1 MDMKKLFHVL
11 VVGGAVIGTG
21 AGCSKPKAAEGT
33 PATPAQ
39 AAPSTT
45 APAAAPAPAPTAGSD
60 APGTPPAPAGNTD
73 EKGGG
78 ADSW

>member
-21 AGCSKPKAAEGT
+21 GGCAKPKAAEGT
-33 PATPAQ
+33 AAPPAQ
-39 AAPSTT
+39 TTPSTTAAPST
-45 APAAAPAPAPTAGSD
+45 PTNGSD
-60 APGTPPAPAGNTD
+60 APGTPAAPPAKPE

-78 ADSW
+78 AGSW

>member
-21 AGCSKPKAAEGT
+21 AGCSKPKAPEGT
-33 PATPAQ
+33 ATPPAQ
-39 AAPSTT
+39 ATPSTT
-45 APAAAPAPAPTAGSD
+45 APTVAPSTPTAGSD
-60 APGTPPAPAGNTD
+60 APGTPAAPPAQPE

-78 ADSW
+78 AGSW

>member
-21 AGCSKPKAAEGT
+21 AACSKPKAAEGT
-33 PATPAQ
+33 AAPPAQ
-39 AAPSTT
+39 ATPS
-45 APAAAPAPAPTAGSD
+45 AAAPTAAPTPTAGSD
-60 APGTPPAPAGNTD
+60 APGTPPAPAAQPEE

-78 ADSW
+78 AGSW

>member
-21 AGCSKPKAAEGT
+21 AACSKQKAAEGT
-33 PATPAQ
+33 AAPPAQ
-39 AAPSTT
+39 ATPS
-45 APAAAPAPAPTAGSD
+45 AAAPATPTAGSD
-60 APGTPPAPAGNTD
+60 APGTPSAPAAQPEE

-78 ADSW
+78 AGSW

>member
-33 PATPAQ
+33 PAPPAQ
-39 AAPSTT
+39 AAPNPT
-45 APAAAPAPAPTAGSD
+45 APAAAPSTPTSGSD
-60 APGTPPAPAGNTD
+60 APGTPAAPPAQTD

-78 ADSW
+78 AGSW